1 MFRAI
6 DGSRKA
12 KMLSACH
19 SQLHSVSICPPKFS
33 AELPGFYVYIYIH
46 MCMCVYIYICVC
58 AWVSCKHSDSLSRN
72 TGFGTW
78 MPLPKIDHQCISDP
92 DSCLSLSP
100 APCGPS
106 WLQHRP
112 CPSPDEDARSVG
124 WEDKGRSKPR
134 SADYLAGTLAFSVA
148 KRPEAGSRQIH

>member
-1 MFRAI
+1 MARGRRKCSQHVTHNCTLSLYAHRSSAQS
-6 DGSRKA
+6 SR
-12 KMLSACH
+12 
-19 SQLHSVSICPPKFS
+19 VSTCI
-33 AELPGFYVYIYIH
+33 YIYT
-46 MCMCVYIYICVC
+46 CVCVYIYICVC